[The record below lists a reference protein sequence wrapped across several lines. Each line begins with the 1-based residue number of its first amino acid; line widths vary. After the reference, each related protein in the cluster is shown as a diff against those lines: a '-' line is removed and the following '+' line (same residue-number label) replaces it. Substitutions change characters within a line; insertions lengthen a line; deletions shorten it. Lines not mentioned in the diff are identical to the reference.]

1 MDNMPSNLVKL
12 QQNIISLKEKINIYK
27 DAFIEINSDLNK
39 IENNFNNYIKN
50 ISKPKQN
57 TKKGFAKPSNISP
70 ELANFLNLSYDTKIS
85 RTDVTKLLSQY
96 IKDNNLQN
104 NLDKREIIPNEN
116 LSKIIDIENNQKLT
130 FFSMQKLLNKH
141 FIKS

>member
-1 MDNMPSNLVKL
+1 MDNMPSNLIKL

-27 DAFIEINSDLNK
+27 DAFTEINTDLNK

-57 TKKGFAKPSNISP
+57 AKKGFAKPSNISP
-70 ELANFLNLSYDTKIS
+70 ELATFLNLSYDTKIS
-85 RTDVTKLLSQY
+85 RTDVTKLISQY

-104 NLDKREIIPNEN
+104 SLDKREILPDEE
-116 LSKIIDIENNQKLT
+116 LSKIINMDHNQKLT
-130 FFSMQKLLNKH
+130 FFNIQKLLNKH
-141 FIKS
+141 FLKV

>member
-1 MDNMPSNLVKL
+1 MDNMPSNLIKM
-12 QQNIISLKEKINIYK
+12 QQNIFSLKEKINIYK
-27 DAFIEINSDLNK
+27 DVFIELNTDLNK

-50 ISKPKQN
+50 ISKPKQKS
-57 TKKGFAKPSNISP
+57 KKGFARPTSISS
-70 ELANFLNLSYDTKIS
+70 ELADFLNLSYDTKIS

-104 NLDKREIIPNEN
+104 TLDKKQIIPDEN
-116 LSKIIDIENNQKLT
+116 LSKILDLDENKKLT
-130 FFSMQKLLNKH
+130 YFNIQKLLNKH

>member
-1 MDNMPSNLVKL
+1 MDNMPSNLIKL

-27 DAFIEINSDLNK
+27 DAFTEINTDLNK

-57 TKKGFAKPSNISP
+57 TKKGFAKPTNISP
-70 ELANFLNLSYDTKIS
+70 ELAHFLNIDENTKIS
-85 RTDVTKLLSQY
+85 RTDVTKLLSKY

-104 NLDKREIIPNEN
+104 SLDKREIIPNDE
-116 LSKIIDIENNQKLT
+116 LSRIINIDKNEKVT
-130 FFSMQKLLNKH
+130 FFSIQKLLNKH